1 MIHVIDSIMGSG
13 KTSYIIQELNNS
25 HKENE
30 SNDFTDGYEIKRYIV
45 ATPYLDQIDAIK
57 SKVPHGKEV
66 ERTEQNKSKNLVKLL
81 EEKKEVIFCTHE
93 LLKGFSQF
101 ELLKD
106 YILII
111 DESPDVIEI
120 MSDVTEFNNGNEA
133 IVKED
138 LEILKKAELTQEDE
152 DGFLEWKGEEYK
164 GVLYQNIYKFVKS
177 KSLVMRE
184 SRVYKLLP
192 RELFRSA
199 KETYIYTYLFEGQ
212 NMFYYCNYFGL
223 EFDYWHIEE
232 TEGNYVLQE
241 GQATKT
247 KHEYPF
253 IIHEGKLNESWTHGL
268 NKKWFDERA
277 TEEELKK
284 LKNDIYNYLRNYAH
298 AEKKDVI
305 WTTFKKHAE
314 TLARGNDKLKLD
326 KKNKNGNVTPGNF
339 VACTKRA
346 TNDYKDKTV
355 VVYAVNRFQ
364 NPQIVRFFAGQDY
377 NQELFALQEMLQFIW
392 RSAIRENNGSRKDD
406 GIHLYVP
413 SERMRN
419 LLKQWL
425 NGEL

>member
-30 SNDFTDGYEIKRYIV
+30 SNDFTDGHEIKRYIV
-45 ATPYLDQIDAIK
+45 ATPYLEQIDAIK
-57 SKVPHGKEV
+57 SQVPHGNKV

-101 ELLKD
+101 ELLKN

-120 MSDVTEFNNGNEA
+120 MSDNAEFNNGTEA

-138 LEILKKAELTQEDE
+138 LEILKKAGLTQEDE
-152 DGFLEWKGEEYK
+152 DGFLEWTGEEYK
-164 GVLYQNIYKFVKS
+164 GALYQNIYKFVKS

-184 SRVYKLLP
+184 NSVYKLLP
-192 RELFRSA
+192 RELFQSA
-199 KETYIYTYLFEGQ
+199 KKTYICTYLFEGQ
-212 NMFYYCNYFGL
+212 NMFYYCKHFGL
-223 EFDYWHIEE
+223 EFDYWHVEE
-232 TEGNYVLQE
+232 INKTYVLQE
-241 GQATKT
+241 GQTPKE
-247 KHEYPF
+247 KREYK
-253 IIHEGKLNESWTHGL
+253 IDVYEGKYNDIGKTWLSKNWYQNTA
-268 NKKWFDERA
+268 KKDEL
-277 TEEELKK
+277 EYLGKS
-284 LKNDIYNYLRNYAH
+284 IYNYLKTH
-298 AEKKDVI
+298 LKTKTKQETKTGQVI
-305 WTTFKKHAE
+305 WTSFVSYAEQIAKGRKLFTFNRNYKE
-314 TLARGNDKLKLD
+314 S
-326 KKNKNGNVTPGNF
+326 NKCNF
-339 VACTKRA
+339 VPCSKRA
-346 TNDYKDKTV
+346 TNDYKERTK

-364 NPQIVRFFAGQDY
+364 NPQIMNFFTDQDY

-392 RSAIRENNGSRKDD
+392 RSAIRENEP
-406 GIHLYVP
+406 IHLYVP